1 MTTKY
6 NLIVVGCGGTGT
18 YFLKE
23 ICRFLSGSNL
33 VREIHVFDGDIVERK
48 NLSRQCFDESDIGL
62 NKAVVMGEVL
72 STVFHLPVIAHDRY
86 LLDAE
91 DLNQFMYRKG
101 YSEETIPVVIGC
113 VDNHGARL
121 IMEDFFYNKSN
132 NTCILFDSGNEYATG
147 EISYAY
153 KRDGKVLSPARS
165 YYFPEIK
172 NGDVRNRDEIS
183 CEELNAV
190 EPQHFVTN
198 MMAGQLLCSA
208 FVMLLD
214 GKLKCGVS
222 VFNAMIG
229 TVEFYPYRSIEEK
242 STDMEQK
249 SAEGGVEVCQ
259 KD

>member
-1 MTTKY
+1 MKTYYK
-6 NLIVVGCGGTGT
+6 LVVVGCGGTGT

-23 ICRFLSGSNL
+23 ICRFLSGSDL
-33 VREIHVFDGDIVERK
+33 VREIHVFDGDIVEKK
-48 NLSRQCFDESDIGL
+48 NLSRQCFDESDIGI

-72 STVFHLPVIAHDRY
+72 SSAFHLPVIAHDRY
-86 LLDAE
+86 LLDAH
-91 DLNQFMYRKG
+91 DLDEFMYSKN
-101 YSEETIPVVIGC
+101 YSTETIPVVIGC

-121 IMEDFFYNKSN
+121 IMEDFFYNESN
-132 NTCILFDSGNEYATG
+132 KTCILFDSGNEYATG

-153 KRDGKVLSPARS
+153 KRNGKVISPARS

-222 VFNAMIG
+222 VFNAMVG
-229 TVEFYPYRSIEEK
+229 TVDFYPYHSIGEEDTDLKK
-242 STDMEQK
+242 S
-249 SAEGGVEVCQ
+249 SGGGAEVCL